1 MGIFFWFIPCKLNSK
16 YKSIFLIIIIFGYM
30 LEPSKEIWRIIK
42 NNWANWLNVT
52 KTRSR
57 VLLLGPTTLSESF
70 FVGAEERQRERERRV
85 VSRPR
90 ARSNDRGGPGIFVAA
105 KQIGEKQGIGATK
118 GLKLKR
124 NSSNLFLSWIAGK
137 VVEEGEGLLES

>member
-1 MGIFFWFIPCKLNSK
+1 VSCC
-16 YKSIFLIIIIFGYM
+16 
-30 LEPSKEIWRIIK
+30 LE
-42 NNWANWLNVT
+42 LQ
-52 KTRSR
+52 
-57 VLLLGPTTLSESF
+57 LSLKASSLAPRKGRE
-70 FVGAEERQRERERRV
+70 RERERRV